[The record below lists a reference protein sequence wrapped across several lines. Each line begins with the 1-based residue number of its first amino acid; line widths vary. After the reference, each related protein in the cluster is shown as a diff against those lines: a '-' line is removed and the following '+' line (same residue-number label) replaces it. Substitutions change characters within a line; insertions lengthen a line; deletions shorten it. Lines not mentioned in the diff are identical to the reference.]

1 MSRFTKMNIVLLFF
15 MLLTLVLM
23 LIPYSV
29 SVETMYTLGGEINT
43 AVKTY
48 AYFSLYPLLHYNCVP
63 FISAIAHVAA
73 VIIIVLNLFSKKKR
87 NKINLF
93 FY

>member
-1 MSRFTKMNIVLLFF
+1 MSKFTKMNIVLLFF

-73 VIIIVLNLFSKKKR
+73 VIIIFFKFIQQEEKK
-87 NKINLF
+87 
-93 FY
+93 

>member
-1 MSRFTKMNIVLLFF
+1 MSKLTKMNIVLLFF
-15 MLLTLVLM
+15 LLLTLVLM

-48 AYFSLYPLLHYNCVP
+48 AYFSLYPLLHYNCAP
-63 FISAIAHVAA
+63 FISASAHVAA
-73 VIIIVLNLFSKKKR
+73 VIMIFLNLFSKKK
-87 NKINLF
+87 KIKSI
-93 FY
+93 